1 MSFTVPVLVSARD
14 RPLYLWA
21 TLDNLYRCTR
31 YPHKF
36 TLLDMASED
45 PSVRR
50 VVAGFERR
58 GMFDEIVW
66 AERNDPKIIWNSIW
80 RISSLGAPYTAYV
93 ESDVIIE
100 PVNPCWLE
108 SLVGLMEQN
117 HRLAMLGSTIDRED
131 FVDLETARRLG
142 GQMSAP
148 QLRALIKADSPE
160 RTQDLGSANGARIFH
175 PHNPAGRLL
184 LVRNS
189 ALHEVGPGTDSQ
201 LHHRF
206 LAAGYETGIA
216 TTVRH
221 RHLSLLNI
229 FDYPEYDTDARNNF
243 MTGVDALPIDSMTR
257 SGGDRSKKNLRV
269 NVRQISSYVTK
280 FRSYFA
286 TASMSQKGRSKAAVV
301 HVSELSRSS

>member
-1 MSFTVPVLVSARD
+1 MGFTVPVLVSARD

-21 TLDNLYRCTR
+21 TLDNLYRHTR

-66 AERNDPKIIWNSIW
+66 AERNNPKIIWNTIW
-80 RISSLGAPYTAYV
+80 QISTHGAPYLAYV

-108 SLVGLMEQN
+108 SLVGLMDQN

-131 FVDLETARRLG
+131 FVDLETARPLG
-142 GQMSAP
+142 GQMSEP

-160 RTQDLGSANGARIFH
+160 RTQDLSCANGAGIFH

-184 LVRNS
+184 LVRTS
-189 ALHEVGPGTDSQ
+189 ALHEVGPGIDGQ
-201 LHHRF
+201 LHNRF

-229 FDYPEYDTDARNNF
+229 FDYPEYDTDARNRF
-243 MTGVDALPIDSMTR
+243 MAGVDALPIDSMIH
-257 SGGDRSKKNLRV
+257 SGAPV
-269 NVRQISSYVTK
+269 
-280 FRSYFA
+280 
-286 TASMSQKGRSKAAVV
+286 
-301 HVSELSRSS
+301 

>member
-21 TLDNLYRCTR
+21 TLDNLYRSTR

-148 QLRALIKADSPE
+148 QLR
-160 RTQDLGSANGARIFH
+160 DLRK
-175 PHNPAGRLL
+175 
-184 LVRNS
+184 
-189 ALHEVGPGTDSQ
+189 
-201 LHHRF
+201 
-206 LAAGYETGIA
+206 
-216 TTVRH
+216 
-221 RHLSLLNI
+221 
-229 FDYPEYDTDARNNF
+229 
-243 MTGVDALPIDSMTR
+243 
-257 SGGDRSKKNLRV
+257 GG
-269 NVRQISSYVTK
+269 
-280 FRSYFA
+280 
-286 TASMSQKGRSKAAVV
+286 
-301 HVSELSRSS
+301 